1 MNKSQ
6 AQHYLKSMLNG
17 SVPVDLS
24 AALECFRQHYRKNA
38 DKMDILLSESVE
50 LTLSRADYGSKC
62 FRINGES
69 ISTNLSTKQTDAA
82 KIRVACRTVARE
94 DEPAHIAAARGRD
107 IEIDHQNTGG
117 FAAIVEKFIIQHGQI
132 AVTQVVVKVAGQSRE
147 TLSEPIRSA
156 FVELHRQMTNNWS
169 LCAPLH
175 FVEHRRLTRE
185 RLGI

>member
-38 DKMDILLSESVE
+38 EKMDILLSESVE

-69 ISTNLSTKQTDAA
+69 ISTNLSQQTAAA

-132 AVTQVVVKVAGQSRE
+132 AVTEAVVKVPGQSRE

>member
-38 DKMDILLSESVE
+38 EKMDILLSESVE

-69 ISTNLSTKQTDAA
+69 ISTNLSQQTAAA

-132 AVTQVVVKVAGQSRE
+132 AVTQAVVKVPGQSRE

>member
-38 DKMDILLSESVE
+38 EKMDILLSESVE

-132 AVTQVVVKVAGQSRE
+132 AVTQAVVKVPGQSRE

>member
-38 DKMDILLSESVE
+38 EKMDILLSESVE

-132 AVTQVVVKVAGQSRE
+132 AVTEAVVKVPGQSRE

>member
-1 MNKSQ
+1 
-6 AQHYLKSMLNG
+6 
-17 SVPVDLS
+17 
-24 AALECFRQHYRKNA
+24 
-38 DKMDILLSESVE
+38 MDILLSESVE

-69 ISTNLSTKQTDAA
+69 ISTNLSQQTDAA

-132 AVTQVVVKVAGQSRE
+132 AVTEAVVKVPGLSRE

-175 FVEHRRLTRE
+175 FVEHRRRTRA
-185 RLGI
+185 RLGL

>member
-1 MNKSQ
+1 
-6 AQHYLKSMLNG
+6 MLNG

-38 DKMDILLSESVE
+38 EKMDILLSESVE

-94 DEPAHIAAARGRD
+94 DEPAHIVAARGRD

-117 FAAIVEKFIIQHGQI
+117 FAAIVEKFITQHGQN
-132 AVTQVVVKVAGQSRE
+132 AVTQAVVKVPGQSRE

-175 FVEHRRLTRE
+175 FVEHRRRTRA
-185 RLGI
+185 RLGL

>member
-24 AALECFRQHYRKNA
+24 AALECFRQYYRANA
-38 DKMDILLSESVE
+38 EKVELLLSDTAE
-50 LTLSRADYGSKC
+50 LTIGRGDYNSKC
-62 FRINGES
+62 YFVNGQS
-69 ISTNLSTKQTDAA
+69 LSAKLDKPTDAA
-82 KIRVACRTVARE
+82 KIRIACRTVARE
-94 DEPAHIAAARGRD
+94 DEPAHIVAARGPD

-132 AVTQVVVKVAGQSRE
+132 AVTEAVVKVPGLSRE

-175 FVEHRRLTRE
+175 FVEHRRRTRA
-185 RLGI
+185 RLGL

>member
-6 AQHYLKSMLNG
+6 AQHYLKAMLNG

-38 DKMDILLSESVE
+38 EKMDILLSESVE

-132 AVTQVVVKVAGQSRE
+132 AVTEAVVKVPGLSRE

-156 FVELHRQMTNNWS
+156 FVELHRQMTSNWL
-169 LCAPLH
+169 LCVPLH
-175 FVEHRRLTRE
+175 VVEHRRLTRE